1 MTNYLT
7 VVEVLV
13 IHADQI
19 DRCGGAQGMRDRGLL
34 EVADLG

>member
-1 MTNYLT
+1 MTHHLA

-19 DRCGGAQGMRDRGLL
+19 DRCGGAQGVRDRGML
-34 EVADLG
+34 EVTDLS